1 MTEFEQ
7 LYRAYFS
14 DVYSYLKSLTGDE
27 HLAGELTSDTFFR
40 ALQNLPSYREKG
52 SAKGWLFRI
61 AKNLYLDHLRKSRRL
76 QPLETLPESALPPDP
91 APGPAA
97 VAQADSEALRLHRL
111 VHRLPEPGKE
121 VFLLRV
127 YGELSF
133 AQIGAV
139 FGKTANWA
147 CVTYHRARQ
156 KLREEMEA
164 QQDGEEL

>member
-1 MTEFEQ
+1 MTELEQ

-14 DVYSYLKSLTGDE
+14 DVYSYLKHLTGDE

-40 ALQNLPSYREKG
+40 AMQGLPDYREQG
-52 SAKGWLFRI
+52 SARGWLYRI
-61 AKNLYLDHLRKSRRL
+61 ARNLYYDHCRKNRRL

-91 APGPAA
+91 DFDPAA
-97 VAQADSEALRLHRL
+97 AVQAGSEALRLHRL
-111 VHRLPEPGKE
+111 IHALPEPGKE

-127 YGELSF
+127 YGELDF
-133 AQIGAV
+133 KQIGAV
-139 FGKTANWA
+139 FDKTANWA

-164 QQDGEEL
+164 QDGDGT